1 MNLKG
6 FSFFCIFFVLI
17 IPGCN
22 KDVKWDDK
30 KIQPDCY
37 LISFDSLT
45 AEKDTI
51 SRGQSTEIT
60 AKVTGNKIIFIW
72 SASEGPVLGEGSRV
86 TYLSSPC
93 CWGNVIITCEAR
105 AKNASESK
113 SIKITVIK

>member
-17 IPGCN
+17 ISGCN
-22 KDVKWDDK
+22 KDGDDK
-30 KIQPDCY
+30 KIQPDSY
-37 LISFDSLT
+37 LVSFESLT

-60 AKVTGNKIIFIW
+60 AKVTGNKVSFIW

-86 TYLSSPC
+86 IYLSSPC
-93 CWGNVIITCEAR
+93 CWGDVLITCEAR
-105 AKNASESK
+105 AKNTSESK
-113 SIKITVIK
+113 SIKITVLK